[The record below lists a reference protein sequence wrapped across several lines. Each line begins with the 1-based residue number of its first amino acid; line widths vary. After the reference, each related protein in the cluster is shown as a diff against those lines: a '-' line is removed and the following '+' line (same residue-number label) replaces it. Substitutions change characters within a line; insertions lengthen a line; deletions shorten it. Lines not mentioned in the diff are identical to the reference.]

1 MTDGEIRQVYRSARN
16 RKKQISIL
24 AQLNCC
30 STGRILEIVHVK
42 SDSREEEPGK
52 CTVEYGRVSSEEKAL
67 MVRMYELDSKIKILE
82 NEYRRTVTELA
93 RIGGKNVRENIT
105 GN

>member
-30 STGRILEIVHVK
+30 STGRILEIVHV
-42 SDSREEEPGK
+42 
-52 CTVEYGRVSSEEKAL
+52 
-67 MVRMYELDSKIKILE
+67 
-82 NEYRRTVTELA
+82 
-93 RIGGKNVRENIT
+93 
-105 GN
+105 

>member
-30 STGRILEIVHVK
+30 STGRILEIVHSK
-42 SDSREEEPGK
+42 ADIREEEADQR
-52 CTVEYGRVSSEEKAL
+52 TVECGSISPEQKAL
-67 MVRMYELDSKIKILE
+67 IDRMDELDSQIKILE